1 MPSSSSQ
8 KSALEG
14 TLGDTEARYGSQLC
28 QIQSLISNIEAQL
41 IEVRSDM
48 ERQNNDYRMLMD
60 IKTRL
65 EQEIETYRQ
74 LLDGQ
79 DFK

>member
-14 TLGDTEARYGSQLC
+14 TLGDTEARYGAQLC
-28 QIQSLISNIEAQL
+28 QIQSLISNLEAQL
-41 IEVRSDM
+41 VDVRNDM
-48 ERQNNDYRMLMD
+48 ERQNNDYKMLMD
-60 IKTRL
+60 IKSRL

>member
-1 MPSSSSQ
+1 MPSPSQ
-8 KSALEG
+8 KTALEG
-14 TLGDTEARYGSQLC
+14 TLADTEARYGNQLC
-28 QIQSLISNIEAQL
+28 QIQGVISNIEAQL
-41 IEVRSDM
+41 VEVRSDM
-48 ERQNNDYRMLMD
+48 ERQNNDYKMLMD